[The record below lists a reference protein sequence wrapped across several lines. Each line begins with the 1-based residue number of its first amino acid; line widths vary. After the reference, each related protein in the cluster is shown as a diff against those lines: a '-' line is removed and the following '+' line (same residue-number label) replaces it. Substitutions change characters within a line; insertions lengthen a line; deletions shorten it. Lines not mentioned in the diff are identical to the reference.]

1 MHYSEELRGQA
12 RLNIDSIGVAHDIIN
27 LALDRA
33 SAQLREKVL
42 DTMVP
47 NFVQKQAVIFAAA
60 PLDLDMH
67 NGDQNEF
74 LIEVDEDQEPVSRDQ
89 I

>member
-1 MHYSEELRGQA
+1 MPYSDELRGKA
-12 RLNIDSIGVAHDIIN
+12 RLNIDSIAVAHDIIDQ
-27 LALDRA
+27 AIERA

-47 NFVQKQAVIFAAA
+47 NFVQKQAIIFAAA
-60 PLDLDMH
+60 PLDLDMS

-74 LIEVDEDQEPVSRDQ
+74 LIEVGEDQEPVSKE
-89 I
+89 